1 MVQGQVGAELLL
13 FPLSLESVSSVLVT
27 HFTSG
32 VSLDSGYPL
41 GADLWSLCYSK
52 AIPGGSTRL
61 KTQGEG

>member
-32 VSLDSGYPL
+32 VSLDSGYPHTT
-41 GADLWSLCYSK
+41 GC
-52 AIPGGSTRL
+52 RL
-61 KTQGEG
+61 VVSVPQ